1 MDLPLGFGKTLDVG
15 SWSYGL
21 LGAFIQ
27 GGSSAISAGIGVSLL
42 DPKDWNLGIG
52 KFYALM
58 GTVFLISGGLKAAA
72 FLSGNPLP
80 AVKQVEKSVQTTTE
94 GSKPP
99 KVVETVTEKHIEAMP
114 TKGTGNGGTGTGD
127 GKP

>member
-1 MDLPLGFGKTLDVG
+1 MEMPLGFGRSLDVG
-15 SWSYGL
+15 TWSYGL

-80 AVKQVEKSVQTTTE
+80 SVKQVERTIQTTT
-94 GSKPP
+94 PATPTTP
-99 KVVETVTEKHIEAMP
+99 KVVETVTEKHLEPLKP
-114 TKGTGNGGTGTGD
+114 TNGGTGD
-127 GKP
+127 GK